1 MLKWFR
7 ILVLVTLLLAL
18 AVLYQQVS
26 LVYNENLLAR
36 TRSIQLVAGTG
47 IAALGLVIILLL
59 VLFIFAPR
67 LPLERW
73 LFASQ
78 RTLKLLGKLN
88 FVLFLLTISLF
99 AFLFLAR
106 PFGAYTRFV
115 DSYALRLFAFWLLC
129 LFGALLLKSAGL
141 QQGWGVLLAAS
152 ALIAASGF
160 KLASFLSEISTS
172 PFSLGWSE
180 ASRYYYASLFFSK
193 KLYGIEIPPT
203 VLHPTRYLMQAVP
216 FLIPGAPLLVHRIWQ
231 VLLWLVATPLTAWL
245 LARRLKISQQLIRL
259 LFILWTCLF
268 LLMAPVY
275 YHLLVPLI
283 LVLWGFNRR
292 RFWQSLLVVLLASA
306 WAGISRVNW
315 YPVPG
320 LLAAILYF
328 LEQPLDPSST
338 RSSVSGRVPRTN
350 QWVAWLKY
358 LLPTAAWVLAG
369 SLVAFAAQA
378 VYVLWSGNP
387 SEQFSSSFSSDLLWD
402 RLFPS
407 ATYPLGI
414 LPAAVLA
421 SLPLLVVIIGYLL
434 KRKSSLHW
442 LRALG
447 VTAILVVLFLGGL
460 VVSVKIGGGSN
471 LHNLDAYLAMLLVV
485 AGYAYFNQISLEE
498 TTGSLVTEP
507 YRPSWLV
514 TTLIVLLPVLF
525 TLSAAAGEKL
535 PTQQEARQAILA
547 IQEAVDQSIAQ
558 DKPVLFISQ
567 RQLLMFN
574 MVHGPQMYPDYENVF
589 LMEMAMANNL
599 TYLGTFSELIKNQTF
614 GLIISDPLKISY
626 QDRSDSF
633 GEENNAWVDRV
644 ARVIL
649 CAYEPKE
656 TIKAVRTQILI
667 PRTAPDDCQ

>member
-1 MLKWFR
+1 MVKWFR
-7 ILVLVTLLLAL
+7 ILVLVTLLLTL

-26 LVYNENLLAR
+26 LVYSEELFTR
-36 TRSIQLVAGTG
+36 SRSIQLAAGTG
-47 IAALGLVIILLL
+47 LAALGLAIILLS

-73 LFASQ
+73 LSASQ
-78 RTLKLLGKLN
+78 RVLKRLGKFN
-88 FVLFLLTISLF
+88 FVLFLLGISVF
-99 AFLFLAR
+99 AFLFLTR

-115 DSYALRLFAFWLLC
+115 DSYILRLLAFWLLS
-129 LFGALLLKSAGL
+129 LLGALLLKSAGL
-141 QQGWGVLLAAS
+141 QQSRGVLLATS
-152 ALIAASGF
+152 ALVAASGF
-160 KLASFLSEISTS
+160 KLASFFSEISTT

-180 ASRYYYASLFFSK
+180 ASRYYYASLFFSHQ
-193 KLYGIEIPPT
+193 LYGIEIPPT

-216 FLIPGAPLLVHRIWQ
+216 FLIPGASLLVHRIWQ

-245 LARRLKISQQLIRL
+245 LARRLEISQRLIRI

-283 LVLWGFNRR
+283 LVLWGFNRQ
-292 RFWQSLLVVLLASA
+292 RFWQSLAVVLAASA

-320 LLAAILYF
+320 LLAATLYL
-328 LEQPLDPSST
+328 LEQPLDQSDVGSSD
-338 RSSVSGRVPRTN
+338 SGAIKKPNHLTD
-350 QWVAWLKY
+350 WLKY
-358 LLPTAAWVLAG
+358 LLPATAWVLAG
-369 SLVAFAAQA
+369 GLAAVAAQA
-378 VYVLWSGNP
+378 SYVLWSGNP
-387 SEQFSSSFSSDLLWD
+387 SEQFSSSFSSDLLWY

-414 LPAAVLA
+414 LPAALLA
-421 SLPLLVVIIGYLL
+421 SIPLLVVIFGYLL

-442 LRALG
+442 LRVFG
-447 VTAILVVLFLGGL
+447 VCAILVVLFLGGI

-471 LHNLDAYLAMLLVV
+471 LHNLDAYLALVLVV
-485 AGYAYFNQISLEE
+485 ASYAYFNQINPEK
-498 TTGSLVTEP
+498 TTGSLVVEP
-507 YRPSWLV
+507 YRPSWFV
-514 TTLIVLLPVLF
+514 TTLLVLLPVLF
-525 TLSAAAGEKL
+525 TLSAAAGEKS
-535 PTQQEARQAILA
+535 PTRQEARQAILA

-567 RQLLMFN
+567 RQLLMFDEI
-574 MVHGPQMYPDYENVF
+574 HGPQMYPDYENVF
-589 LMEMAMANNL
+589 LMEMAMANDPA
-599 TYLGTFSELIKNQTF
+599 YLGKFSDLIKNQTF
-614 GLIISDPLKISY
+614 GLIISDPLKISH

-649 CAYEPKE
+649 CAYEPQG
-656 TIKAVRTQILI
+656 TIKAVRTQILT
-667 PRTAPDDCQ
+667 PRTTPGNCP